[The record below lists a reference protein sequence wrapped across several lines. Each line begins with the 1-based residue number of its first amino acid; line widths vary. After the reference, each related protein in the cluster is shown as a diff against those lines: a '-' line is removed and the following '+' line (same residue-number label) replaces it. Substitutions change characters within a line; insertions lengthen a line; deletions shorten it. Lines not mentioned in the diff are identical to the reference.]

1 MANDTVNQ
9 VPAWVADHTNTK
21 RARPQYG
28 AKRVLRADYALSR
41 LVRDGHL
48 PQTALDDFQKITAL
62 ADMSW
67 RLLWV
72 ADGPEPDAV
81 QLQARVAGARGVVTF
96 IHGWDGSGEIW
107 EDLPGMVLQENPDL
121 IALVPDVNGF
131 GGTPFLHDAPEH
143 EQCSPPAAMHA
154 IERWINLLDLRSPRD
169 YPNPRVFTFIG
180 HSMGGAALFFLE
192 DDDWNALEVAR
203 VAAAPALLLKDNL
216 RQGFYRALGAGIML
230 SRWSRLMD
238 RFEERVL
245 APRMIEALVGWASDF
260 VKEEHRRIY
269 QSTPEGVISRTFA
282 AMGRL
287 EATFDKDRWRH
298 FLVFLAHRDRL
309 VGLMESLELL
319 EELRFEPHQLRVCLG
334 DHYFFSVGSAAPRL
348 HKLNR
353 ELLKREILGLHAE
366 LVARQDG
373 KQ

>member
-1 MANDTVNQ
+1 MTKQKSKDA
-9 VPAWVADHTNTK
+9 PSWVAGYKNRQ
-21 RARPQYG
+21 RAKPQYG
-28 AKRVLRADYALSR
+28 KRRVLRAEYSLGG
-41 LVRDGHL
+41 LVEEGHL
-48 PQTALDDFQKITAL
+48 SQEALDDFQRATGL
-62 ADMSW
+62 GDMTW

-72 ADGPEPDAV
+72 ADGPEPDDE
-81 QLQARVAGARGVVTF
+81 QLQARVAEARGVVVF

-107 EDLPGMVLQENPDL
+107 EDLPGLVLSDDPAMV
-121 IALVPDVNGF
+121 ALVPDVNGF
-131 GGTPFLHDAPEH
+131 GGTPFVREAPAYD
-143 EQCSPPAAMHA
+143 QCSPPAAMHA

-169 YPNPRVFTFIG
+169 FPNPRVFTFVG

-192 DDDWNALEVAR
+192 DDNWSGLEVAR
-203 VAAAPALLLKDNL
+203 VGAAPALLLRDNL

-230 SRWSRLMD
+230 SRWSTFMD
-238 RFEERVL
+238 WLQERYL

-269 QSTPEGVISRTFA
+269 ERTPEAVISRTFT

-319 EELRFEPHQLRVCLG
+319 EELTFEPHQLRVCLG
-334 DHYFFSVGSAAPRL
+334 DHYFFSVGKAQPRL
-348 HKLNR
+348 HALNR
-353 ELLKREILGLHAE
+353 EMLKDEVLALH
-366 LVARQDG
+366 
-373 KQ
+373 